1 MGANVYPS
9 YSKLLINYT
18 LQSEES
24 ESVNLQGLQGFNY
37 NESQFIATVNDKYEK
52 IINFKRE
59 GNNIFFET
67 DSLLITPD
75 SGKPTTNIIVK
86 NKTKQIL
93 SYTLYIVPW
102 CDTYFDEIGEIKKSI
117 ANSSFN
123 FSKVFP
129 SVEFVPSNTIST
141 LIHNLNRS
149 VSELTVRIFDFSEN
163 PTVKRPVY
171 GKFVGGIFQHE
182 DIVIS
187 QSQINPNN
195 AIDVKFNSEVK
206 PSYCLLKLEGRNL
219 TLELLDSQNKNYNY
233 SNRNLAQGT
242 FDLLKHNLNID
253 VSVLPIHTKIEY
265 LVNGKA
271 IYVPANKPRT
281 LKFSKIGNSTLV
293 NLLSQ
298 DILAENGNISLI
310 ISSEKPSKELSVENN
325 VNLAANNFKSIGYT
339 IDVSEVFIN
348 LTLHIELELQ

>member
-37 NESQFIATVNDKYEK
+37 NESQFIATVNEKYEK

-102 CDTYFDEIGEIKKSI
+102 CDTYFDEIGDIKKSI

-123 FSKVFP
+123 FNKTFP
-129 SVEFVPSNTIST
+129 SIEFIPSNSITT
-141 LIHNLNRS
+141 LTHNLNRS
-149 VSELTVRIFDFSEN
+149 VADLTVRILDFSEN
-163 PTVKRPVY
+163 PTIKRPIY
-171 GKFVGGIFQHE
+171 GKFIGGIFNYE
-182 DIVIS
+182 NVVIS
-187 QSQINPNN
+187 QNVLNPNN
-195 AIDVKFNSEVK
+195 AIDVKFNSDVK
-206 PSYCLLKLEGRNL
+206 PSYCLMKLEGRNL
-219 TLELLDSQNKNYNY
+219 TLEFLDSQNKNFNF
-233 SNRNLAQGT
+233 SNRNLDQGAS
-242 FDLLKHNLNID
+242 DLLKHNLNID
-253 VSVLPIHTKIEY
+253 ISVLPIHVKIEY

-271 IYVPANKPRT
+271 VFVPANKPRT

-325 VNLAANNFKSIGYT
+325 VNLSANNFKSIGYT